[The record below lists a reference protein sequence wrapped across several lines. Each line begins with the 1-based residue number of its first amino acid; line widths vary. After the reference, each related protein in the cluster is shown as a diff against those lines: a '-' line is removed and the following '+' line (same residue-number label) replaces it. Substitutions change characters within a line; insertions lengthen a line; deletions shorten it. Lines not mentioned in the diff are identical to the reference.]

1 MNNSN
6 IDYDISDEQSI
17 IEYASKL
24 VGHSLREVTDVEV
37 LADHKKR
44 RGAFGNAVEE
54 LYFKYPINSDSNPDF
69 AEVGLEL
76 KTTPMKE
83 NKKGDLVAKERLVI
97 TMIDYNKEIGRASC
111 RERV

>member
-37 LADHKKR
+37 LADHK
-44 RGAFGNAVEE
+44 NVAV
-54 LYFKYPINSDSNPDF
+54 P
-69 AEVGLEL
+69 LEMQL
-76 KTTPMKE
+76 KNCILSIQSTVIQILILPKW
-83 NKKGDLVAKERLVI
+83 DL
-97 TMIDYNKEIGRASC
+97 N
-111 RERV
+111 

>member
-1 MNNSN
+1 MIVKNIGKSNEYGYFWRVIAQYFYVDWGSMNNSN

-24 VGHSLREVTDVEV
+24 VGHSLREVTNVEV

-54 LYFKYPINSDSNPDF
+54 FYFKYPILF
-69 AEVGLEL
+69 
-76 KTTPMKE
+76 K
-83 NKKGDLVAKERLVI
+83 
-97 TMIDYNKEIGRASC
+97 
-111 RERV
+111 